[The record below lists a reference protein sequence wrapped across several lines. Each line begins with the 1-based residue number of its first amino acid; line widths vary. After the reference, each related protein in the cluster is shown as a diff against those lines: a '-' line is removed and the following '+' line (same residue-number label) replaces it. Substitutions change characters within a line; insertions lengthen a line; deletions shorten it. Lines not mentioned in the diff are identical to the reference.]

1 MINGAVTV
9 SLQCRAGL
17 GTGVGACVPGSADS
31 VLSWCHPIPGEQ
43 GWYGEAVAAH
53 PGSHE
58 KQDNHKLS
66 LHLFPGKGWFVVT
79 SGWLTSPT
87 CVTSCPESSLSS
99 SSAGDRGAL
108 LAPQIPPAGA
118 AHARHAGATGSW
130 CSPSTPNWGNPGK
143 LQLGFY
149 KHHAIDLGVLG
160 GWKVQDCA
168 LGELH
173 RSRQLAASS
182 TSPSQTPQG
191 TG

>member
-1 MINGAVTV
+1 M

-17 GTGVGACVPGSADS
+17 GTGVGACGPGSADS

-43 GWYGEAVAAH
+43 GWHGGAVAAH

-108 LAPQIPPAGA
+108 LAPQINPRQVLLMPGMQEPQGAGA
-118 AHARHAGATGSW
+118 HPAHQTGETQGSRSW
-130 CSPSTPNWGNPGK
+130 DFTNTTPLIWVCWEGGRCRIVPLESSIGPGN
-143 LQLGFY
+143 LQPPQPALP
-149 KHHAIDLGVLG
+149 KHHR
-160 GWKVQDCA
+160 
-168 LGELH
+168 ELD
-173 RSRQLAASS
+173 RSS
-182 TSPSQTPQG
+182 
-191 TG
+191 